1 MKILLDEHISP
12 VVAREAGNLAPGTEI
27 VSILNWKSGQFRN
40 CPDAGILRAA
50 RAEGFVLV
58 TFDVNTIPPV
68 LSDFARAGESHAGVV
83 FVSSKSFAQNDIG
96 ALARALARLVARHGG
111 SPWEDRT
118 GFLENR
124 EQEKNS

>member
-12 VVAREAGNLAPGTEI
+12 AVVPEVKRLAPGAEI
-27 VSILNWKSGQFRN
+27 VSILEWKSGQFRN
-40 CPDAGILRAA
+40 CPDEAILREA
-50 RAEGFVLV
+50 RREGYVLL

-68 LSDFARAGESHAGVV
+68 LSEFAVAGETHAGVV

-96 ALARALARLVARHGG
+96 ALARSIARMIERHGA
-111 SPWEDRT
+111 SPWENRS

-124 EQEKNS
+124 R